1 MGDRRVAVGVV
12 RGEGGGRRRGGDEVG
27 EGMHCM
33 DHPYRSNAGGVCA
46 FCLHEKLSKLVS
58 SSNSSPFFPF
68 QPPPCSTSSSSSSSP
83 TSFSSDAGNG
93 GGGLG
98 FALASDHSRT
108 SANGGGPRTMF
119 PFLADTHGKKKK
131 NSGGGGYGNGARQ
144 VMAAVATTTTVSAA
158 NDNDVVLRRTKS
170 VATRTTGGLAQGGGV
185 GSIGVADS
193 PRKKSFWS
201 IIYISSTSST
211 STSSSSV
218 ANNNSSSSNIMRRRS
233 TSSSSGGGNR
243 SIAKRQQQQQT
254 CTPYNLVDKQAAVA
268 GPRQG
273 ENGEKDA
280 ESPSGNQASSS
291 LGRKVARSRSVGC
304 GSRSFSGDF
313 LDRISTG
320 FGDCALRRVE
330 SHREAK
336 PKSKIVLHLD
346 HDNGDGQ
353 QQRPRIKERV
363 KCGGLFG
370 GLGMMSSAYWLS
382 SAAAADDD
390 FDGSSRTSATTP
402 AASASTAVRGRNS
415 PHGRTRSW
423 GWALASPVRAFRPYF
438 SSKSLYAISNTAS
451 AAPVT
456 NASDKLVNSK
466 ASRLDV
472 VQPQSAPED
481 L

>member
-1 MGDRRVAVGVV
+1 MGDKRVAVGVV
-12 RGEGGGRRRGGDEVG
+12 RGGGRRGGDEVG
-27 EGMHCM
+27 EGMNCM

-46 FCLHEKLSKLVS
+46 FCLQEKLSKLVS

-68 QPPPCSTSSSSSSSP
+68 QPPPCSSSSSP
-83 TSFSSDAGNG
+83 TSFRSDADNG

-98 FALASDHSRT
+98 VALASDHSRT
-108 SANGGGPRTMF
+108 SANGGGRRTMF
-119 PFLADTHGKKKK
+119 PFLADTHSKKKK
-131 NSGGGGYGNGARQ
+131 NSGGRQ
-144 VMAAVATTTTVSAA
+144 VMAAVATTTSVSAA

-170 VATRTTGGLAQGGGV
+170 VAPRKTGGLAQGGGV
-185 GSIGVADS
+185 GNIGVADS

-201 IIYISSTSST
+201 FVYISSTSST

-218 ANNNSSSSNIMRRRS
+218 ANNNSSSSSSIMRRRS

-243 SIAKRQQQQQT
+243 NIAKQQQRQQT
-254 CTPYNLVDKQAAVA
+254 CTPYKLVDKQAAMA

-273 ENGEKDA
+273 ENGEKEA
-280 ESPSGNQASSS
+280 ESPSGSQASSS
-291 LGRKVARSRSVGC
+291 FGRKVARSRSVGC

-330 SHREAK
+330 SHRE

-363 KCGGLFG
+363 NCGGLFR
-370 GLGMMSSAYWLS
+370 GLGMMSSASWLS

-390 FDGSSRTSATTP
+390 FDSSSRTSATTP
-402 AASASTAVRGRNS
+402 AASASTAVRGRS
-415 PHGRTRSW
+415 SLHGRTRSW
-423 GWALASPVRAFRPYF
+423 GRALASPVRAFRPYF

-451 AAPVT
+451 ASPVT
-456 NASDKLVNSK
+456 NPSDKMVNIK
-466 ASRLDV
+466 ASRLDGNASFLAV
-472 VQPQSAPED
+472 EI
-481 L
+481 